1 VTWIHF
7 GANIGVA
14 DGKPSLRSAS
24 DDLRQLTEAEL
35 VRAGGRCVT
44 LVRSN
49 PLFHLPQERWPAH
62 GRHGRRG
69 PRCRSHNCFGVQ
81 VNKVM
86 VGLRWVGRRRGSQNR
101 ARTGLP
107 RRIERVLCLE

>member
-1 VTWIHF
+1 MTWIHF

-49 PLFHLPQERWPAH
+49 LLFHLPQERWPHTVDMDA
-62 GRHGRRG
+62 
-69 PRCRSHNCFGVQ
+69 V
-81 VNKVM
+81 
-86 VGLRWVGRRRGSQNR
+86 
-101 ARTGLP
+101 ARVVAATIALVFKLT
-107 RRIERVLCLE
+107 R